1 VLDMLNVSFELEN
14 FQPLDLEEI
23 EKEAGDLPEDTV
35 KAIQLFNKALEDI
48 KSGNEDIAIIQLKKA
63 ISLYPSFFEAM
74 NLLGICYYAAGKED
88 AARSAFK
95 QVIDADD
102 SGLKAMQYLNKM
114 DGLVEQ
120 TDSGSVSNKRKSS
133 KSSKGSRA
141 SKEEGLIS
149 EWVAKGLKAEDNS
162 IYGLKYIAGILIGV
176 LIMGLIWYMVPTNK
190 SLFTIT
196 KEENIIKD
204 PELENQINQLNSR
217 IEKLE
222 QDLDNKKEENL
233 KLMESF
239 GVYKDWV
246 ARLKQA
252 EEIYNEGKYIEAA
265 ELMMNQQGT
274 AVPDDLKGTYD
285 SLWDQIRLKAAN
297 QYYNDG
303 NKTYN
308 GNTARDIGVYR
319 TALEQYETAIALIDA
334 DSVTYK
340 AALYYQAGKAAAR
353 CNELE
358 KAVELF
364 EYVADEFPNSSYSSY
379 SISRLKE
386 IESGSEIS
394 GN

>member
-1 VLDMLNVSFELEN
+1 MLDMLNVSFELEN

-102 SGLKAMQYLNKM
+102 SGLTAMQYLNKM
-114 DGLVEQ
+114 DRLVEQ
-120 TDSGSVSNKRKSS
+120 TDSGSVNNKRISS
-133 KSSKGSRA
+133 KSCKGSRS
-141 SKEEGLIS
+141 SKEGGLFS

>member
-1 VLDMLNVSFELEN
+1 MLDMLNVSFELEN

-120 TDSGSVSNKRKSS
+120 TDSGSVSSKRKSS
-133 KSSKGSRA
+133 KSSKGSRS
-141 SKEEGLIS
+141 SKEGGLFS

>member
-1 VLDMLNVSFELEN
+1 MLDMLNVSFELEN

-120 TDSGSVSNKRKSS
+120 TDSGSVSSKRKSS

>member
-1 VLDMLNVSFELEN
+1 MLNVSIELEN

-23 EKEAGDLPEDTV
+23 RKEAGDLPEDTV
-35 KAIQLFNKALEDI
+35 KAVQLYNKALEDI
-48 KSGNEDIAIIQLKKA
+48 KYGNEDIAIIQLKKA

-88 AARSAFK
+88 AARNAFK
-95 QVIDADD
+95 QIIDTDD
-102 SGLKAMQYLNKM
+102 SSLKAMQYLNKM
-114 DGLVEQ
+114 DGLDNQIE
-120 TDSGSVSNKRKSS
+120 SNYASKKRKSNKSNRES
-133 KSSKGSRA
+133 KND
-141 SKEEGLIS
+141 GLFS
-149 EWVAKGLKAEDNS
+149 EWLARGLKAESNN

-190 SLFTIT
+190 SLFTIRR
-196 KEENIIKD
+196 EENIIKD

-222 QDLDNKKEENL
+222 QDLENRKEENL
-233 KLMESF
+233 KLMDNF
-239 GVYKDWV
+239 RVYKDWV
-246 ARLKQA
+246 ARIKQA
-252 EEIYNEGKYIEAA
+252 EGSYNEGKYIEAA

-274 AVPDDLKGTYD
+274 SIPDDLKNMYD

-297 QYYNDG
+297 EYYNNG

-308 GNTARDIGVYR
+308 QNSARDINIYR

-334 DSVTYK
+334 DSVSYK

-353 CNELE
+353 CNEQE

-364 EYVADEFPNSSYSSY
+364 EYIIDEFPNSNYRSYSA
-379 SISRLKE
+379 SRLKE

>member
-120 TDSGSVSNKRKSS
+120 TDSGSVNNKRKSS
-133 KSSKGSRA
+133 KSSKGSRS
-141 SKEEGLIS
+141 SKEGGLFS

>member
-1 VLDMLNVSFELEN
+1 MLNVSFELEN
-14 FQPLDLEEI
+14 FHPLDLEEI
-23 EKEAGDLPEDTV
+23 EKEAGNLPEDTI
-35 KAIQLFNKALEDI
+35 KAIRLFNKALEDI

-63 ISLYPSFFEAM
+63 ISLYPSFYEAM

-88 AARSAFK
+88 AARNAFK

-102 SGLKAMQYLNKM
+102 SSLKAMQYLNKI

-120 TDSGSVSNKRKSS
+120 VDSGSVSSRKKSGKSS
-133 KSSKGSRA
+133 KSTRA
-141 SKEEGLIS
+141 SKEGGVFS
-149 EWVAKGLKAEDNS
+149 EWLAKGLKAEDNS
-162 IYGLKYIAGILIGV
+162 IYGLKYIAGILIGAAIV
-176 LIMGLIWYMVPTNK
+176 GLVWYMVPTNK
-190 SLFTIT
+190 SLFIIRR
-196 KEENIIKD
+196 EENIIKD

-222 QDLDNKKEENL
+222 QDLDSKKEENL

-239 GVYKDWV
+239 RVYKDWV
-246 ARLKQA
+246 ARIKQA
-252 EEIYNEGKYIEAA
+252 EEKYDEGKHIEAA

-297 QYYNDG
+297 EYYNNG

-319 TALEQYETAIALIDA
+319 TALEQYETATALIGE

-353 CNELE
+353 CNERE

-364 EYVADEFPNSSYSSY
+364 EYVIDEFPNSTYSSY
-379 SISRLKE
+379 AAARLSE
-386 IESGSEIS
+386 IESGKDIT

>member
-1 VLDMLNVSFELEN
+1 
-14 FQPLDLEEI
+14 
-23 EKEAGDLPEDTV
+23 
-35 KAIQLFNKALEDI
+35 
-48 KSGNEDIAIIQLKKA
+48 
-63 ISLYPSFFEAM
+63 
-74 NLLGICYYAAGKED
+74 
-88 AARSAFK
+88 
-95 QVIDADD
+95 
-102 SGLKAMQYLNKM
+102 MQYLNKM

-120 TDSGSVSNKRKSS
+120 TESGSVNNKRKSS
-133 KSSKGSRA
+133 KSSKGSRS
-141 SKEEGLIS
+141 SKEGGLFS

>member
-1 VLDMLNVSFELEN
+1 MLDMLNVSFELEN

-120 TDSGSVSNKRKSS
+120 TDSGSVNNKRKSS
-133 KSSKGSRA
+133 KSSKGSRS

>member
-1 VLDMLNVSFELEN
+1 MLDMLNVSFELEN

-120 TDSGSVSNKRKSS
+120 TDSGSVNNKRKSS

-141 SKEEGLIS
+141 SKEEGLFS

>member
-1 VLDMLNVSFELEN
+1 MLDMLNVSFELEN

-114 DGLVEQ
+114 DRLVEQ

>member
-1 VLDMLNVSFELEN
+1 MLNVSTELES
-14 FQPLDLEEI
+14 FQPIDLEKI
-23 EKEAGDLPEDTV
+23 EQEAGDLPEDTI

-120 TDSGSVSNKRKSS
+120 TDSGSVSSKRKSS

>member
-1 VLDMLNVSFELEN
+1 MLNVSFELEN

-120 TDSGSVSNKRKSS
+120 TDSGSVNNKRKSS
-133 KSSKGSRA
+133 KSSKGSRS
-141 SKEEGLIS
+141 SKEGGLFS

>member
-1 VLDMLNVSFELEN
+1 MLDMLNVSFELEN

-23 EKEAGDLPEDTV
+23 EIEACDLPEDTV

-95 QVIDADD
+95 QVIAADD
-102 SGLKAMQYLNKM
+102 SGLKATQYLNKM

-120 TDSGSVSNKRKSS
+120 TDSGSVNNKRKSS
-133 KSSKGSRA
+133 KSSKGSRS
-141 SKEEGLIS
+141 SKEGGLFS

>member
-1 VLDMLNVSFELEN
+1 MLDMLNVSFELEN

-23 EKEAGDLPEDTV
+23 EIEACDLPEDTV

-102 SGLKAMQYLNKM
+102 SGLKATQYLNKM

-120 TDSGSVSNKRKSS
+120 TDSGSVNNKRKSS
-133 KSSKGSRA
+133 KSSKGSRS
-141 SKEEGLIS
+141 SKEGGLFS

-204 PELENQINQLNSR
+204 PELANQINQLNSR

-222 QDLDNKKEENL
+222 QDLDN
-233 KLMESF
+233 
-239 GVYKDWV
+239 
-246 ARLKQA
+246 
-252 EEIYNEGKYIEAA
+252 
-265 ELMMNQQGT
+265 
-274 AVPDDLKGTYD
+274 
-285 SLWDQIRLKAAN
+285 
-297 QYYNDG
+297 
-303 NKTYN
+303 
-308 GNTARDIGVYR
+308 
-319 TALEQYETAIALIDA
+319 
-334 DSVTYK
+334 
-340 AALYYQAGKAAAR
+340 
-353 CNELE
+353 
-358 KAVELF
+358 
-364 EYVADEFPNSSYSSY
+364 
-379 SISRLKE
+379 
-386 IESGSEIS
+386 
-394 GN
+394 

>member
-141 SKEEGLIS
+141 SKEGGLFS

-162 IYGLKYIAGILIGV
+162 IYGLKYIAGILV
-176 LIMGLIWYMVPTNK
+176 VRMKKN
-190 SLFTIT
+190 
-196 KEENIIKD
+196 
-204 PELENQINQLNSR
+204 LN
-217 IEKLE
+217 
-222 QDLDNKKEENL
+222 
-233 KLMESF
+233 
-239 GVYKDWV
+239 Y
-246 ARLKQA
+246 
-252 EEIYNEGKYIEAA
+252 
-265 ELMMNQQGT
+265 
-274 AVPDDLKGTYD
+274 
-285 SLWDQIRLKAAN
+285 
-297 QYYNDG
+297 
-303 NKTYN
+303 
-308 GNTARDIGVYR
+308 
-319 TALEQYETAIALIDA
+319 
-334 DSVTYK
+334 
-340 AALYYQAGKAAAR
+340 
-353 CNELE
+353 
-358 KAVELF
+358 
-364 EYVADEFPNSSYSSY
+364 
-379 SISRLKE
+379 
-386 IESGSEIS
+386 
-394 GN
+394 

>member
-1 VLDMLNVSFELEN
+1 MLDMLNVSFELEN

-102 SGLKAMQYLNKM
+102 SGLKAMQYLNKI

-120 TDSGSVSNKRKSS
+120 TDSGSVNNKRKSS
-133 KSSKGSRA
+133 KSSKGSRS
-141 SKEEGLIS
+141 SKEGGLFS

>member
-1 VLDMLNVSFELEN
+1 MLDMLNVSFELEN

-133 KSSKGSRA
+133 KSSKGSRS
-141 SKEEGLIS
+141 SKEGGLFS

>member
-133 KSSKGSRA
+133 KSSKGSRS
-141 SKEEGLIS
+141 SKEGGLFS

>member
-1 VLDMLNVSFELEN
+1 MLNVSFELEN

>member
-1 VLDMLNVSFELEN
+1 MLDMLNVSFELEN

-120 TDSGSVSNKRKSS
+120 TDSGSVNNKRKSS

>member
-1 VLDMLNVSFELEN
+1 MLNVSFELEN

-120 TDSGSVSNKRKSS
+120 TDSGSVSSKRKSS
-133 KSSKGSRA
+133 KSSKGSRS
-141 SKEEGLIS
+141 SKEGGLFS

>member
-1 VLDMLNVSFELEN
+1 MLNVSFELEN

-120 TDSGSVSNKRKSS
+120 TDSGSVNNKRKSS
-133 KSSKGSRA
+133 KSSKGSRS
-141 SKEEGLIS
+141 SKEGGLFS

-308 GNTARDIGVYR
+308 GNTVRDIGVYR

>member
-102 SGLKAMQYLNKM
+102 SGLKAMQYLNKI

-120 TDSGSVSNKRKSS
+120 TDSGSVNNKRKSS
-133 KSSKGSRA
+133 KSSKGSRS
-141 SKEEGLIS
+141 SKEGGLFS

>member
-1 VLDMLNVSFELEN
+1 MLDMLNVSFELEN

-120 TDSGSVSNKRKSS
+120 TDSGSVNNKRKSS
-133 KSSKGSRA
+133 KSSKGSRS
-141 SKEEGLIS
+141 SKEGGLFS

>member
-120 TDSGSVSNKRKSS
+120 TDSGSVSSKRKSS
-133 KSSKGSRA
+133 KSSKGSRS
-141 SKEEGLIS
+141 SKEGGLFS

>member
-1 VLDMLNVSFELEN
+1 MLDMLNVSFELEN

>member
-1 VLDMLNVSFELEN
+1 M
-14 FQPLDLEEI
+14 
-23 EKEAGDLPEDTV
+23 
-35 KAIQLFNKALEDI
+35 
-48 KSGNEDIAIIQLKKA
+48 
-63 ISLYPSFFEAM
+63 
-74 NLLGICYYAAGKED
+74 
-88 AARSAFK
+88 
-95 QVIDADD
+95 
-102 SGLKAMQYLNKM
+102 
-114 DGLVEQ
+114 
-120 TDSGSVSNKRKSS
+120 
-133 KSSKGSRA
+133 
-141 SKEEGLIS
+141 
-149 EWVAKGLKAEDNS
+149 
-162 IYGLKYIAGILIGV
+162 
-176 LIMGLIWYMVPTNK
+176 
-190 SLFTIT
+190 
-196 KEENIIKD
+196 
-204 PELENQINQLNSR
+204 
-217 IEKLE
+217 
-222 QDLDNKKEENL
+222 DNKKEENL

>member
-1 VLDMLNVSFELEN
+1 MLDMLNVSFELEN

-102 SGLKAMQYLNKM
+102 SGLKAMQYLNRM

-120 TDSGSVSNKRKSS
+120 TDSGSVSSKRKSS
-133 KSSKGSRA
+133 KSSKGSRS
-141 SKEEGLIS
+141 SKEGGLFS

>member
-120 TDSGSVSNKRKSS
+120 TDSGSVNNKRKSS
-133 KSSKGSRA
+133 KSSKGSRS

>member
-133 KSSKGSRA
+133 KSSKGSRS

>member
-1 VLDMLNVSFELEN
+1 
-14 FQPLDLEEI
+14 LDLEEI

-120 TDSGSVSNKRKSS
+120 TDSGSVNNKRKSS
-133 KSSKGSRA
+133 KSSKGSRS
-141 SKEEGLIS
+141 SKEGGLFS